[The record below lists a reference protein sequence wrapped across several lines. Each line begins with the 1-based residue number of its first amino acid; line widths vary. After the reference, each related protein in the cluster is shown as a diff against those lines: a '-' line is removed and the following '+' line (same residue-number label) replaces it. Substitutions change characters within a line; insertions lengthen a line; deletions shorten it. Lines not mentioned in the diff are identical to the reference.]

1 MKYGKDFFDTYIE
14 RRGTR
19 SIKWDGCNAKFG
31 VDEGVEMLPMWIADM
46 DFKAPD
52 EVVEAVAE
60 RAAHGVYGYIIN
72 RPDSFPASIARWI
85 CCRYH
90 WQAKEE
96 WILFTPGVIP
106 GFNISY
112 QTFTQ
117 PGDGIIVQTPI
128 YYPFMDGIRNNGRK
142 MVVNQL
148 VETDGYYTMNFEELE
163 QLVKDPNNK
172 ILIMANPHNPTGRC
186 WTAEELTRLGEL
198 CADNGVLLICDE
210 IHADIIME
218 GAQHC
223 SMGTLSKKILQ
234 NTIFHYAPSK
244 TFNLAGLQTAYVVIP
259 NDDIRAK
266 FEAGLTANRIFNM
279 NWFGQVALETAYDR
293 CGDYVEGMCR
303 YVSANMDYMVAYI
316 QKNLPMLKVRKS
328 EGTYM
333 VWVDFR
339 GTGMTTEEIEH
350 FIAHKAHIGVDMG
363 TWFGPGGEGWLRFNL
378 ACPRSL
384 VEKAM
389 AMLTRALYSKL

>member
-1 MKYGKDFFDTYIE
+1 MNYDKGFFDTYVE

-19 SIKWDGCNAKFG
+19 SIKWDGCNDKFG
-31 VDEGVEMLPMWIADM
+31 VDKGVEMLPMWIADM
-46 DFKAPD
+46 DFPAPA
-52 EVVEAVAE
+52 EVVDTVVE
-60 RAAHGVYGYIIN
+60 RAKHGVYGYIIN
-72 RPDSFPASIARWI
+72 RPESFPESIVRWVNR
-85 CCRYH
+85 RYG
-90 WQAKEE
+90 WEAKND
-96 WILFTPGVIP
+96 WVLFTPGVIP

-117 PGDGIIVQTPI
+117 PGDGVIVQTPI

-148 VETDGYYTMNFEELE
+148 IETDGCYTMNFDQLE
-163 QLVKDPNNK
+163 QQVKDPDNK

-186 WTAEELTRLGEL
+186 WTREELTRLGEL

-210 IHADIIME
+210 IHADLIMPE
-218 GAQHC
+218 ATFC
-223 SMGTLSKKILQ
+223 SMGTLSEKVLQ

-244 TFNLAGLQTAYVVIP
+244 TFNLAGLQTAYVIIP

-266 FEAGLTANRIFNM
+266 FEQGLTANRIFNM
-279 NWFGQVALETAYDR
+279 NWFGQVALEVAYNQ
-293 CGDYVEGMCR
+293 CESYVEGLKD
-303 YVSANMDYMVAYI
+303 YVSANMDYMVDYI
-316 QKNLPMLKVRKS
+316 QKNLPELKIRKS

-378 ACPRSL
+378 ACPRML

-389 AMLTRALYSKL
+389 QMLTKALKER